1 MVAGA
6 GQAAPVPAQNEASS
20 AVEVFE
26 QAAAL
31 HWSVVW

>member
-1 MVAGA
+1 MAACA
-6 GQAAPVPAQNEASS
+6 GQAAPDPPQKDASRSVEA
-20 AVEVFE
+20 FE